1 MKIELKSPFK
11 EIWKYGY
18 LRESSIDNRQRVDL
32 FNSNTDRTT
41 ISYARYLMS
50 VELGKVLSKDFEVD
64 HIDRNCSN
72 DEITNLQVI
81 TLEEHKLK
89 TKIEV
94 SGREYKNIVC
104 DFCEKEFQREVRQLG
119 KNKGYSRA
127 FCSRQCFGK
136 FHAKLRKEK
145 SNELNSNYR
154 Y

>member
-18 LRESSIDNRQRVDL
+18 LRQSSLDNRKRVDL
-32 FNSNTDRTT
+32 FNSDTDRTT

-64 HIDRNCSN
+64 HIDRDCSN
-72 DEITNLQVI
+72 DEIANLQVI

-94 SGREYKNIVC
+94 SGREYKKIIC

-127 FCSRQCFGK
+127 FCSRQCSGK
-136 FHAKLRKEK
+136 FYAKLRKEK
-145 SNELNSNYR
+145 SNGKS
-154 Y
+154 

>member
-18 LRESSIDNRQRVDL
+18 LRESSIDNRKRVDL

-64 HIDRNCSN
+64 HIDRDCSN

-89 TKIEV
+89 TKQ
-94 SGREYKNIVC
+94 K
-104 DFCEKEFQREVRQLG
+104 FQAGNTKTLLVISARR
-119 KNKGYSRA
+119 N
-127 FCSRQCFGK
+127 F
-136 FHAKLRKEK
+136 KEK
-145 SNELNSNYR
+145 LDSQVKIKDTPERFVLGSVLENFMLNLGRRNYAASSSNR